1 MMETDQEFRSRI
13 MSDHNSVVL
22 DQWAVWLGSGYELDT
37 LGRKIGLVRD
47 ENNLK
52 IHIDHTTQG
61 L

>member
-1 MMETDQEFRSRI
+1 METDQEFRSRI
-13 MSDHNSVVL
+13 MADRNSIAL
-22 DQWAVWLGSGYELDT
+22 DQWSVWLSSGYELDA

-52 IHIDHTTQG
+52 IHVDHMIQS